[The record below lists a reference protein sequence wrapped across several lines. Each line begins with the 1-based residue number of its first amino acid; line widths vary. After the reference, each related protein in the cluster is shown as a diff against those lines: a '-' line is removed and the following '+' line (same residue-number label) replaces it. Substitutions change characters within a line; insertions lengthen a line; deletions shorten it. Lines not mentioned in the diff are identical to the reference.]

1 MRVSAHS
8 ILKGGK
14 GIQPQ
19 PRPDP
24 NSILGAVYDA
34 LMRGELVR
42 LSDFGVSPNSKGR
55 IIEQLKD
62 YGLELRRENDPLTP
76 RLNQRGGNRPRAL
89 YKCLGVWDN
98 DSLRTLEDVREA
110 LENSVLRDHTEK
122 VDILYKKDDPESK
135 V

>member
-34 LMRGELVR
+34 LIRGELVR
-42 LSDFGVSPNSKGR
+42 LSDYGVNPKSKGR
-55 IIEQLKD
+55 TIEQLKD
-62 YGLELRRENDPLTP
+62 YGLELCRENDPLFLKHN
-76 RLNQRGGNRPRAL
+76 RQGGIRPRAL
-89 YKCLGVWDN
+89 YKCIGVWDN
-98 DSLRTLEDVREA
+98 DSLRTLEDAREA
-110 LENSVLRDHTEK
+110 LENSVLRDPKGFQE
-122 VDILYKKDDPESK
+122 
-135 V
+135 